1 MKFFKK
7 TIFLLL
13 SIWFITLVVYSIR
26 WFSDYLK
33 CQASDTSYVCNQD
46 PIQLVIFESLAILLL
61 ALFFIYKFLK
71 ANPKDDTF
79 FLFLIT
85 RFSRKKEEL
94 ELKLEE
100 STKSMQEELKDN
112 EKK

>member
-7 TIFLLL
+7 TIFLLISL
-13 SIWFITLVVYSIR
+13 WFITLSGNVVGYFVTCHVLERPDWICVSE
-26 WFSDYLK
+26 
-33 CQASDTSYVCNQD
+33 

-61 ALFFIYKFLK
+61 TLFFIYKFLK
-71 ANPKDDTF
+71 EDSKNDTF

-94 ELKLEE
+94 ESKLEE

-112 EKK
+112 EEK